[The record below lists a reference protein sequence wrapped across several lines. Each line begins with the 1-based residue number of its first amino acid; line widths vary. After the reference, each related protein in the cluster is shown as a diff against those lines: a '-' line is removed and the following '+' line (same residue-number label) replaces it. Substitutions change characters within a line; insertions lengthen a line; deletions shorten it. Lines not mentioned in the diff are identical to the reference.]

1 MLLLNRVGSFR
12 RSSYTS
18 DKCCSAIGDPPK
30 SFGGWSSFELT
41 IALHSSTTQHFLVL
55 VVAMPGSLADYLA
68 KNYLNADP
76 ATERPKKKRK
86 KTKTDASSNGLI
98 IADDDPPDLR
108 NTSTN
113 TGQDDEYG
121 PSIDT
126 SSKSAEFRRA
136 KKSTWTTVGGPA
148 PGADSDQAAADAILA
163 SAAAERAAR
172 EDGEDEDGPQVEED
186 DEGPRMESGVRGG
199 LQTAAQTA
207 AMVKA
212 QEKKKKAEMAKWQD
226 PGAADAGT
234 QETIYRDASGRIIN
248 VAMKRAEARRAE
260 EEKKKKEQE
269 EREAAMGDVQRK
281 QKETRKQELQDI
293 KSMPV
298 ARTIDDEVLNDDL
311 RSQAR
316 WNDPAAE
323 FLTKKAGPGAS
334 VTGKPLYR
342 GSFQPNRYNIRPGHR
357 WDGVDR
363 ANGFEK
369 DWFASRN
376 KRNRMEALEYQWQM
390 DE

>member
-1 MLLLNRVGSFR
+1 MVRARSRQIWKLPKRRLRSF
-12 RSSYTS
+12 
-18 DKCCSAIGDPPK
+18 KVQVN
-30 SFGGWSSFELT
+30 F
-41 IALHSSTTQHFLVL
+41 TTTYIHTPT
-55 VVAMPGSLADYLA
+55 VAMPGSLADYLA

-76 ATERPKKKRK
+76 TTERPKKKRK
-86 KTKTDASSNGLI
+86 KTKTTDASNGLI

-108 NTSTN
+108 NMSTK
-113 TGQDDEYG
+113 TGDDDEYN
-121 PSIDT
+121 PTIDT
-126 SSKSAEFRRA
+126 SSKSAEFRRT
-136 KKSTWTTVGGPA
+136 KKSTWTTLGGSA
-148 PGADSDQAAADAILA
+148 ADSDQAAADAILA

-172 EDGEDEDGPQVEED
+172 EDDDDEEGATLVEEEDGG
-186 DEGPRMESGVRGG
+186 GPKMESGVRGG

-212 QEKKKKAEMAKWQD
+212 QEKKKKAEMAKYQD
-226 PGAADAGT
+226 PAAADSGS

-260 EEKKKKEQE
+260 EEKKKKEAE
-269 EREAAMGDVQRK
+269 EREAAMGDVQRQ
-281 QKETRKQELQDI
+281 QKETRKQELEDI
-293 KSMPV
+293 KSMPL
-298 ARTIDDEVLNDDL
+298 ARTIDDETLNDDL

-323 FLTKKAGPGAS
+323 FLTKKAAPGAS
-334 VTGKPLYR
+334 VTGRPLYR
-342 GSFQPNRYNIRPGHR
+342 GSFQPNRYGIRPGHR

-376 KRNRMEALEYQWQM
+376 KRDRMEALEYQWQM